1 MKILLSYLRLARL
14 AGVLLYGVL
23 LALAA
28 CVLERFVTDRLALR
42 QRLCRRFLGALARA
56 LPFTV
61 RVEGSIPAEPM
72 LWVSN
77 HVSWTDIPLIGQLA
91 PVSFLSKAE
100 VRDWPL
106 AGWLARHGGTLFIR
120 RGAGELQSLN
130 HQIGGYLDGAHPVVL
145 FPEGTTGDGQT
156 LLPFHGRLLTA
167 AVERNVPLQPIAVA
181 YRRNGQPCA
190 IAPFIG
196 DDALPTHLLRL
207 VRAEPA
213 EVVITLLPPIDSQG
227 MGRTELARQARRTIY
242 EALDLAE
249 APEASAA

>member
-1 MKILLSYLRLARL
+1 MKTLLSYLRLARL
-14 AGVLLYGVL
+14 LCVLLYGVL

-28 CVLERFVTDRLALR
+28 CVLERFASDRLALR
-42 QRLCRRFLGALARA
+42 QRLCSRFLGALAGA

-61 RVEGSIPAEPM
+61 RVEGSIPTQPM

-77 HVSWTDIPLIGQLA
+77 HVSWTDIPFIGQLA

-130 HQIGGYLDGAHPVVL
+130 LQIGGYLDGAHPVVL
-145 FPEGTTGDGQT
+145 FPEGTTGDGQA

-167 AVERNVPLQPIAVA
+167 AVERNVPLQPVAIA
-181 YRRNGQPCA
+181 YRRNDQPCP
-190 IAPFIG
+190 ISPFIG
-196 DDALPTHLLRL
+196 DDALPTHLMRL
-207 VRAEPA
+207 MRAERA
-213 EVVITLLPPIDSQG
+213 EVVITLLAPINSQG
-227 MGRTELARQARRTIY
+227 VGRTELARQARRTIY

-249 APEASAA
+249 SPAASAA